1 MKELTPEIERIIYTM
16 LWALIQHGNSDVRYE
31 GGKRFVLSH
40 QCMSAG
46 ESLCDLLG
54 EYGLAEDDGWDLVG
68 TPALLEILE
77 KDL

>member
-16 LWALIQHGNSDVRYE
+16 LHVLIQHGNSDVRYE
-31 GGKRFVLSH
+31 AGKHFVISH

-46 ESLCDLLG
+46 ENLCDLLE

-77 KDL
+77 RDL